1 MALTIV
7 EPTAPVNSSLDVAIN
22 SYIKLPFNTEVD
34 NAYLQEAIIGD
45 FFQLYEKATFIKQG
59 IIAGKTADNNLNVYI
74 TPLNPLK
81 TNTEYI
87 LVILGGASGIK
98 NTLAEPMAQNYALE
112 FTTGV
117 TVTIDSIVITDLIV
131 DFVAIGTGTPTDTT
145 DSTINFQDV
154 NNTIGSETGVYI
166 YDAPGMYIEDG
177 LYLEYSSPSN
187 GSTGVTG
194 FQKMNLYFSENITD
208 VYSEE
213 IRIKKTTLPYEA
225 DIFGNHDLSIQ
236 TRTITNNKLEM
247 LVDETGLDITKNKE
261 YTVIVPKGAFKQST
275 NPTVKNDNLTI
286 RFSGP
291 LSPMLSTPDY
301 VKNLVLGFT
310 AGYLSDLTDYDIFK
324 TLHINSKEV
333 IMLLGIALDYND
345 VNRLYWLTRYVTC
358 KTALDLVTGPFGKGK
373 GTVTQRN
380 VLGQSTS
387 WSLNTNTAAK
397 YSPLEE
403 CIRTALRNLGIG
415 SIGTNVGVKSV
426 DSPYYPNRTRVERKQ
441 PPIYKPN
448 PKPFDGEYFY

>member
-1 MALTIV
+1 MSLIIV
-7 EPTAPVNSSLDVAIN
+7 EPTTPVNSSLDVAIN
-22 SYIKLPFNTEVD
+22 AFIKLPFNTEVD
-34 NAYLQEAIIGD
+34 SAYLQDAIIGD
-45 FFQLYEKATFIKQG
+45 FFQLYEKSTFIKQG
-59 IIAGKTADNNLNVYI
+59 IVAGKTADNNLNVYI
-74 TPLNPLK
+74 SPLIPFK
-81 TNTEYI
+81 KNTEYI
-87 LVILGGASGIK
+87 LVILGGSNGIK

-112 FTTGV
+112 FTTGISV
-117 TVTIDSIVITDLIV
+117 DIDSIVITDLIV
-131 DFVAIGTGTPTDTT
+131 DFTTTGTSSPTTPT
-145 DSTINFQDV
+145 EETINFQDV
-154 NNTIGSETGVYI
+154 NNSIGSETGIYI
-166 YDAPGMYIEDG
+166 YDAVGMDIEDG
-177 LYLEYSSPSN
+177 LFLEYSSPSN
-187 GSTGVTG
+187 GNTGVVG
-194 FQKMNLYFSENITD
+194 FQKLNMYFSENIID
-208 VYSEE
+208 VYSDE
-213 IRIKKTTLPYEA
+213 IKIKKTTLPFET

-236 TRTITNNKLEM
+236 SKTITNNKLE
-247 LVDETGLDITKNKE
+247 LLLDETGIDITKNKE
-261 YTVIVPKGAFKQST
+261 YTVLVPKGTFKQAT
-275 NPTVKNDNLTI
+275 NPTVKNDNI
-286 RFSGP
+286 IVRFSGP

-310 AGYLSDLTDYDIFK
+310 DGYLNDLTDYDIFK

-333 IMLLGIALDYND
+333 IMLLGIILDYND

-387 WSLNTNTAAK
+387 WSLNTNTASK

-426 DSPYYPNRTRVERKQ
+426 DSPFYPSRTRVERKN
-441 PPIYKPN
+441 PPLYKPN